1 MIPQRH
7 ANHAFVSRFE
17 RDYVFA
23 RGEDDLAECHHPF
36 LAGGLA
42 DHRKRLL
49 SDFAIWN
56 DEVRVAQVEF
66 VDFRL
71 RDELLD
77 VDDALTFN
85 SAGIE
90 FLRFKLDIL
99 AFGDLVA
106 FDDVG
111 TFHIIPGYGIDFPV
125 ADAIASLFVEL
136 VEADLFSLGS
146 RLTLRGSSRLC
157 CAVLH
162 NPPQRRT
169 RFRSR
174 AFSAC
179 SRI

>member
-1 MIPQRH
+1 MPFGRVVKNGEERPQP
-7 ANHAFVSRFE
+7 
-17 RDYVFA
+17 
-23 RGEDDLAECHHPF
+23 L
-36 LAGGLA
+36 
-42 DHRKRLL
+42 RKRVMHGGEG
-49 SDFAIWN
+49 AA
-56 DEVRVAQVEF
+56 R
-66 VDFRL
+66 
-71 RDELLD
+71 
-77 VDDALTFN
+77 
-85 SAGIE
+85 